1 MPVTVRVCVAV
12 SGDRVTFISVRIT
25 VRGKS
30 ETHTVRSPPPPSD
43 DPKKARGPH
52 RKRRR
57 KHGRDMQLSKEMLLD
72 VRP

>member
-1 MPVTVRVCVAV
+1 MAARKPVQV
-12 SGDRVTFISVRIT
+12 
-25 VRGKS
+25 
-30 ETHTVRSPPPPSD
+30 H
-43 DPKKARGPH
+43 KKARGPH